1 MLKFLVDEN
10 IPEEFVNELKKLGF
24 DVISIREIKRGMK
37 NHEIAELSKL
47 DNRIIVTLDKRFL
60 WSCLSAGVKP
70 VGIILLRPIKRFDV
84 RTLVNMFINAC
95 KACDSPY
102 GKIIVVRK
110 NKVRVVPLS

>member
-84 RTLVNMFINAC
+84 RTLLLLHSYFFSSFAKNFCVEPSKC
-95 KACDSPY
+95 
-102 GKIIVVRK
+102 IIK
-110 NKVRVVPLS
+110 